1 MIWLSFA
8 ILSLIIL
15 LPVIWAQ
22 RGGVM
27 RGRRESALALYRAQL
42 SDVAEDGARGRFQP
56 REQAEA
62 RLEIERRLLA
72 AGSLAEETV
81 TSRGG
86 FSCRLA
92 LLVLVIPVLALALY
106 LPQGAPLLPAAPLAP
121 RIQAAQAQMMQDR
134 AMLAMLQTK
143 IATLDPK
150 SDQARQGYILLGNL
164 EANLGDAQAAAD
176 AWGKALAIRYDPK
189 LAKLKDMADQVVEK
203 AKQGGSAPGLSP

>member
-8 ILSLIIL
+8 ILSLVIL
-15 LPVIWAQ
+15 SPVIWAQ
-22 RGGVM
+22 RGGIM

-42 SDVAEDGARGRFQP
+42 RDVAEDAARGRFQP
-56 REQAEA
+56 REEAEA
-62 RLEIERRLLA
+62 KLEIERRLLA

-81 TSRGG
+81 TGRTG

-164 EANLGDAQAAAD
+164 EANLGDAMAAAD
-176 AWGKALAIRYDPK
+176 AWGRALAIRYDPK
-189 LAKLKDMADQVVEK
+189 LAKMEAMAKAVVQK
-203 AKQGGSAPGLSP
+203 SAQAASASNP